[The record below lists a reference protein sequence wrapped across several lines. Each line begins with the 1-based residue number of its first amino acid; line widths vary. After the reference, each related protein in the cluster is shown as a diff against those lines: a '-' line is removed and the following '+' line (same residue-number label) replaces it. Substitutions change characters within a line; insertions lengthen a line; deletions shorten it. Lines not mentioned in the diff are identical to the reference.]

1 MLAFNP
7 AKRITVEDA
16 LCHPYLAY
24 FHDPDDEVLPLPPTA
39 TPSPARPSALTR
51 AWCLWCA
58 ARVSQ
63 RLRFQFREAQSLARR
78 LQEYDITHST
88 YYTHTCWLNKW
99 YSAQC

>member
-24 FHDPDDEVLPLPPTA
+24 FHDPDDEVLPTSTA
-39 TPSPARPSALTR
+39 IPSPARPSVLTR
-51 AWCLWCA
+51 VLCA